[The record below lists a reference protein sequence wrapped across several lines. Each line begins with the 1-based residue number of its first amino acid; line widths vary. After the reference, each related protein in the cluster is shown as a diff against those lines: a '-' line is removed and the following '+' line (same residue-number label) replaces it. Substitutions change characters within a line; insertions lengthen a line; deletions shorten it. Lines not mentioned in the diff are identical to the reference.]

1 LIGVLTLKFLKFK
14 TIRSKLIV
22 FLLIATIIPIT
33 TTMLVSYYSTNKS
46 LKQRV
51 AAENMNLL
59 FQGANNLSTLLDSLN
74 RASSNIYTI
83 QSLIQG
89 GYNDIYSESRVY
101 DALLYMTSVVPDVF
115 QVYLYENKNNKATLV
130 TLKTPSRNYNIDVYP
145 SLNTNEK
152 ILPTHLSDSY
162 GLSSLNAT
170 YKPRH
175 VFTLQNKIQKIP
187 TTEVI
192 GHLAIDVDI
201 KAIAN
206 IAHNLYEP
214 GAEKFYIIDHNKQLI
229 YSDDPT
235 QYGEIFAS
243 NWYEEGVLAN
253 SQQQDYFEAD
263 HSLFV
268 FQKIKTNLTDW
279 TLVKEI
285 PIAYLTKETQKAAA
299 INILLLTVSLITIV
313 IATVSISI
321 RITSPL
327 RKLSRYMSLIQTGQL
342 DVAIPSVKHPDEISN
357 IINRFRE
364 MMNTINNLVLRE
376 YKLELFS
383 KNSQLKAM
391 QAQIN
396 PHFLNNTL
404 QIIGTLA
411 LEQNNKGIYE
421 LLSSLAKMMQYSMH
435 NNKKIVTLNDELDHV
450 KAYIELQ
457 KERYENQF
465 SVQYHIDKTLLAV
478 PMPKLILQP
487 IVENY
492 FKHGFQRNT
501 ENQQLTIQV
510 NARADDTI
518 CILISNNGLSIA
530 PEKLQDLN
538 QSLEHAAIN
547 ILNYTDH
554 DSNEDTTN
562 PSIGLNNV
570 LARLKLIYEDR
581 ASLEIGNH
589 EEHQGTFVMITFPS
603 EVNLERE

>member
-1 LIGVLTLKFLKFK
+1 MKYLKFK

-33 TTMLVSYYSTNKS
+33 LSMLVSYYYTNES

-51 AAENMNLL
+51 AVENMNSL

-130 TLKTPSRNYNIDVYP
+130 TLHTPSRNYDIDVY
-145 SLNTNEK
+145 STTDTNEQL
-152 ILPTHLSDSY
+152 LPTHLSHTY
-162 GLSSLNAT
+162 GLTSLTANHTA
-170 YKPRH
+170 RH

-201 KAIAN
+201 KAITKVVN
-206 IAHNLYEP
+206 NLYDSN
-214 GAEKFYIIDHNKQLI
+214 AEKFYIIDHNNQLI

-235 QYGEIFAS
+235 QYGQTFAS
-243 NWYEEGVLAN
+243 NWYDKNVLVN
-253 SQQQDYFEAD
+253 DQQQDYFEAED
-263 HSLFV
+263 SLFV
-268 FQKIKTNLTDW
+268 YQKIKNNLTDW

-285 PIAYLTKETQKAAA
+285 PIAYLTKETKKAAA

-313 IATVSISI
+313 IATVIISI
-321 RITSPL
+321 RITMPM

-465 SVQYHIDKTLLAV
+465 SVQFHIDETLLAV

-492 FKHGFQRNT
+492 FKHGFQRNY

-510 NARADDTI
+510 NAQVDDTI
-518 CILISNNGLSIA
+518 CINISNNGLSIA
-530 PEKLQDLN
+530 PEKLHDLN

-554 DSNEDTTN
+554 DSNEDTTH

-570 LARLKLIYEDR
+570 LARLKLIYENK
-581 ASLEIGNH
+581 ATLEIGNH
-589 EEHQGTFVMITFPS
+589 TEHQGTFVIITFPS

>member
-1 LIGVLTLKFLKFK
+1 
-14 TIRSKLIV
+14 
-22 FLLIATIIPIT
+22 
-33 TTMLVSYYSTNKS
+33 MLVSYYSTNKS

-51 AAENMNLL
+51 ATENMNLL

-130 TLKTPSRNYNIDVYP
+130 TLKTPSRNYNIDVHP
-145 SLNTNEK
+145 SLNTNEQ

-162 GLSSLNAT
+162 GLSSLNAN

-175 VFTLQNKIQKIP
+175 VFTLQTKIQKIP
-187 TTEVI
+187 STEVI

-206 IAHNLYEP
+206 IAHNLYES
-214 GAEKFYIIDHNKQLI
+214 GNEKFYIIDHNKQLI
-229 YSDDPT
+229 YSDDPA

-243 NWYEEGVLAN
+243 NWYDEGVLAN
-253 SQQQDYFEAD
+253 GQQQDYFEAD
-263 HSLFV
+263 RSLFV
-268 FQKIKTNLTDW
+268 FQKIKNNLTDW

-321 RITSPL
+321 RITSPI

-435 NNKKIVTLNDELDHV
+435 NNKKIVTLNDELDHI

-492 FKHGFQRNT
+492 FKHGFQRNS

-518 CILISNNGLSIA
+518 CINISNNGLSIA
-530 PEKLQDLN
+530 PEKLSELN

-547 ILNYTDH
+547 INNYTDH
-554 DSNEDTTN
+554 DSNEDTTH

-570 LARLKLIYEDR
+570 LARLKLIYENK
-581 ASLEIGNH
+581 ATLEIGNH
-589 EEHQGTFVMITFPS
+589 AEHQGTFVMITFPS
-603 EVNLERE
+603 QVNLERE